1 MPEKSV
7 TKDALLAKLKPGAN
21 NGQDVKTLVF
31 LLDTTPRAIRNLVSE
46 LRLDGHPICAH
57 PKTGYY
63 LAATQEELD
72 ATCQYLRER
81 ALHSLKLF
89 SKLKHAPLVGRVVDD
104 FSEPDEQGAFA

>member
-7 TKDALLAKLKPGAN
+7 TKDALLAALKPGAN

-46 LRLDGHPICAH
+46 LRIDGHPICAH

-63 LAATQEELD
+63 LASTQEELD
-72 ATCQYLRER
+72 ATCQYLKER
-81 ALHSLKLF
+81 ALHSLRLY
-89 SKLKHAPLVGRVVDD
+89 SKLKHAPIVATIRDD
-104 FSEPDEQGAFA
+104 FSGPEEQGAFA